1 MSYNSPL
8 ETIGIYNCYTGL
20 PAETIPFFK
29 ACGYNTYQRWDLGWT
44 LWPSR
49 HAAYYAEM
57 ARDIQRMQE
66 AGFKVFVL
74 LSLNMKQRQAGEP
87 EGYGETYFDPGD
99 EAALRQRLEY
109 ATTAIQQLKLAD
121 GFTLFAGDPGGH
133 RDATPA
139 HLLDCTA
146 KFLALIA
153 REAPR
158 ARININTWGIAA
170 WDRFTSPFDVAFWE
184 KEVLLTREL
193 IGRLDLAACQ
203 ASLEF
208 PLHNYYR
215 SLALQC
221 YDEAGKQPE
230 LFPTAAEVAGFK
242 ARGVERLWG
251 WPYFLVDE
259 CDDGY
264 RPGAAGIAQSET
276 RYLKQLLDTGRRLGL
291 NGMIAN
297 AFEANIPA
305 ESLNLYAFARFCTD
319 PAATPERVISEFAS
333 FIAEPDSIAD
343 LARVIAFIENHSTW
357 QAGLPSKC
365 RLPDFDAGARMTAQ
379 AALDTLARISV
390 RAQNTLPL
398 PQPPA
403 AYVERLLARVKM
415 LA

>member
-1 MSYNSPL
+1 
-8 ETIGIYNCYTGL
+8 
-20 PAETIPFFK
+20 
-29 ACGYNTYQRWDLGWT
+29 
-44 LWPSR
+44 
-49 HAAYYAEM
+49 
-57 ARDIQRMQE
+57 MQE

-87 EGYGETYFDPGD
+87 EGYGETYFDPSD

-109 ATTAIQQLKLAD
+109 AATAIQQLKMAD

-158 ARININTWGIAA
+158 ARININ
-170 WDRFTSPFDVAFWE
+170 
-184 KEVLLTREL
+184 
-193 IGRLDLAACQ
+193 
-203 ASLEF
+203 F

-242 ARGVERLWG
+242 ARGIERLWG

-276 RYLKQLLDTGRRLGL
+276 RYLKQLLGTGRRLGL

-305 ESLNLYAFARFCTD
+305 ESLNLYALR
-319 PAATPERVISEFAS
+319 
-333 FIAEPDSIAD
+333 DSAQT
-343 LARVIAFIENHSTW
+343 RR
-357 QAGLPSKC
+357 
-365 RLPDFDAGARMTAQ
+365 RLPNGSSPNSRASSPSRAASPTWRGSSRSSRTTA
-379 AALDTLARISV
+379 
-390 RAQNTLPL
+390 PG
-398 PQPPA
+398 
-403 AYVERLLARVKM
+403 RLVCL
-415 LA
+415 